1 MRLLWLQV
9 QLIGKAQRAWC
20 TLLRRLNC
28 PTEPLY
34 YLFMH
39 VLSRVAIEI
48 CMPLPTTFGTMERK
62 DGETWA
68 DFSDSLKKSAD
79 LAFPELDKIKEAMSI
94 QF

>member
-1 MRLLWLQV
+1 
-9 QLIGKAQRAWC
+9 
-20 TLLRRLNC
+20 
-28 PTEPLY
+28 
-34 YLFMH
+34 
-39 VLSRVAIEI
+39 
-48 CMPLPTTFGTMERK
+48 MPLPTTFGTMERK